1 MAEKLWV
8 EQFIKEIEK
17 EDREKILEEAIAEE
31 GLTEENALRRQFF
44 EDRYEFNPKSKLMV
58 DHLIRGWMSM
68 AYLAN
73 ESKSLFGKS
82 RVEKEKKKIRAD
94 LALDVI
100 QKYGK
105 LGEEIMYGEYYNA
118 ACLYMKLCDEDKTY
132 GAILLGL
139 GRMKPAK
146 LIEKIAADIYRVA
159 YELPEEVG
167 MKEEMAVFSRALT
180 DAFCDVHRK
189 ERNLLLGRIP
199 GRRTES

>member
-8 EQFIKEIEK
+8 EQFIKEVEK
-17 EDREKILEEAIAEE
+17 EDREKILEQAIAEE

-44 EDRYEFNPKSKLMV
+44 EARYEYNPKSKLMV

-73 ESKSLFGKS
+73 ETKSLFGKG
-82 RVEKEKKKIRAD
+82 RVEKEKKKIRSD

-100 QKYGK
+100 KEYGE
-105 LGEEIMYGEYYNA
+105 LGEEVMYGEYYNA
-118 ACLYMKLCDEDKTY
+118 ACLYMKLCNEDKTY
-132 GAILLGL
+132 GSVLLGL

-146 LIEKIAADIYRVA
+146 LIEKIAYDIYRVA

-167 MKEEMAVFSRALT
+167 MKEEMAVFRRALT
-180 DAFCDVHRK
+180 DAFCDVHHK
-189 ERNLLLGRIP
+189 EKNLLLGRVP
-199 GRRTES
+199 RKRTET